1 MDEIKIP
8 VKISI
13 MEIDIIITIN
23 MLASLLAIFKMQS
36 WWVPQLGQM
45 FEFDFIVEPHFTQV
59 TNSIFINFHSKINV
73 TYYFIL

>member
-1 MDEIKIP
+1 MKIP

-13 MEIDIIITIN
+13 MERDMNITIK
-23 MLASLLAIFKMQS
+23 MLAFLLAIFKKQS
-36 WWVPQLGQM
+36 WLVPQLGQM